1 MPRIFSGSILIEPT
15 ALSLSK
21 HIDLLKFLRGFIN
34 EIGVLHRPGA
44 IDTRVSGNMLT
55 IALSPYTEIVDSRN
69 IEELEGLLEYV
80 RREIGRVYIAE
91 RDTWLDFTSIP
102 VDDLLDLLNTVKN
115 RGSGCIGSTCYVIDD
130 ASVECRRII
139 IVDERLVYLAG
150 LHGHIFT
157 DFKVEPPGSSIFN
170 YMYCETDSGHHSL
183 ISGTRDAGV
192 VSLSV
197 KVPPGLDDL
206 IQWALLGLV
215 YLQ

>member
-130 ASVECRRII
+130 ASVECRRIM

-157 DFKVEPPGSSIFN
+157 DFKVEPPGSNIFN

-197 KVPPGLDDL
+197 KVPPGLEDL